1 MVVGRQG
8 LSSTPS
14 ERMAARPWC
23 PALLLTLLLVGDF
36 ALTDSAEPGSRNN
49 KRGSSQQLTGTAN
62 YLQSPELWA
71 QQPGHH
77 RRQGGRKDK
86 AREVQQLG
94 RPEDD
99 GPGLEGL
106 TPVRLEQGERESRP
120 SALQDEHHG
129 GEFQGFG
136 LPFHEPDNHPPSAES
151 TLKGRKQHKKHRGK
165 DKARHDK
172 GRLVDPEPGLLFKQ
186 VEVFDEPPP
195 SESASPSSPPAP
207 PSFSTS
213 YTTTTTTLVTMA
225 TSQEPPAPPPAATR
239 PKKPSQGRVR
249 SDGDVMPTLDMALF
263 DWTDYEDLKPA
274 WPSSRKKDK
283 RRSKNLSSG
292 NETLEGEAEA
302 EPCDHHL
309 DCLPGSCCD
318 LRQHVC
324 KPHNR
329 GLNNKCY
336 DDCMCE
342 EGLRCYA
349 KFHRNRRVTRRRG
362 RCIDPESADNDQG
375 SFMTV

>member
-1 MVVGRQG
+1 
-8 LSSTPS
+8 
-14 ERMAARPWC
+14 MAARPWC
-23 PALLLTLLLVGDF
+23 PALLLALLLVGDF

-86 AREVQQLG
+86 AR
-94 RPEDD
+94 
-99 GPGLEGL
+99 
-106 TPVRLEQGERESRP
+106 
-120 SALQDEHHG
+120 
-129 GEFQGFG
+129 
-136 LPFHEPDNHPPSAES
+136 
-151 TLKGRKQHKKHRGK
+151 
-165 DKARHDK
+165 HDK

-195 SESASPSSPPAP
+195 SESASPSSPPAS

-309 DCLPGSCCD
+309 DCLPGSCCE